1 MNGTPARGCN
11 AYMSWGRHGSPGAMA
26 TTPRRAS
33 CITSSMASNSARS
46 AKRLGTGL
54 PSTPRWGMAKLV
66 AKPAAPASIASAR
79 TRCISVISSGVAV
92 RS

>member
-1 MNGTPARGCN
+1 MKGTPARGCN
-11 AYMSWGRHGSPGAMA
+11 TYMSEGRHGAPGARA

-33 CITSSMASNSARS
+33 CITSSIASNSARS

-66 AKPAAPASIASAR
+66 AKPAAPAAIASAN
-79 TRCISVISSGVAV
+79 TRFMPSTSSGVAV